1 MDLRQKLSIIA
12 SIEAGYTINARDC
25 SLIYHKSIYTATIR
39 SIEGENRHLTLNAI
53 ENIINQ
59 GINALPSEISYL
71 HLLKGCRLGL
81 QNLKK
86 TYNDDEKIKK
96 RIDDCFFRLDNA
108 CLRFEK
114 WIIASIEQIPDIIAT
129 MQATNTDVTSLC
141 LVRQTPIMSPNE
153 TPFFTPNKTPS
164 KTPFFTPN
172 KTPSKTPFRSPNKTP
187 PPTPPSSPLSHQIEK
202 ATKRMEPKTPPST
215 PSKIQKTNVRILTG
229 AWTCFN
235 QVPIKIP
242 AYNKENAIKE
252 TAITEIVQL
261 GNSII
266 DLD

>member
-86 TYNDDEKIKK
+86 TYNDDDKIKK

-114 WIIASIEQIPDIIAT
+114 WMIASIEQIPDIIAT
-129 MQATNTDVTSLC
+129 MQATNPDVTSLC

-153 TPFFTPNKTPS
+153 TPFLTPS
-164 KTPFFTPN
+164 KTPFL
-172 KTPSKTPFRSPNKTP
+172 TPSKTPFRSPNKTP
-187 PPTPPSSPLSHQIEK
+187 PPTPPSSPQSSLGRNIE
-202 ATKRMEPKTPPST
+202 RIEPKTPPST
-215 PSKIQKTNVRILTG
+215 PSKIPNKIQKTNFGILTG
-229 AWTCFN
+229 TWTCFN
-235 QVPIKIP
+235 HVPIKIP
-242 AYNKENAIKE
+242 TYNKETSINE
-252 TAITEIVQL
+252 SFQL